1 MSSMSVRELRRN
13 VGRIP
18 RLVYFIKMAEKNG
31 KPEARINS
39 LNDEL
44 QRRKYEMLAGGYDTL
59 LDRLLKIKL
68 DKYENK
74 DSAVLVELLATIK

>member
-18 RLVYFIKMAEKNG
+18 RLVYHIKQAESNG
-31 KPEARINS
+31 KPEERINS
-39 LNDEL
+39 LKDEL
-44 QRRKYEMLAGGYDTL
+44 QRRKYEMLASGYDTL

-68 DKYENK
+68 DKYANK
-74 DSAVLVELLATIK
+74 DSGVLVDLLATIK